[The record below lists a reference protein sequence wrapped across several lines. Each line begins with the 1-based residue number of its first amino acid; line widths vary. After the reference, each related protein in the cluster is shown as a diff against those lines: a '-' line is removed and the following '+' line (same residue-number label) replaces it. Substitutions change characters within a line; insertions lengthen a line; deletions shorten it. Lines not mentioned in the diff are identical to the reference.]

1 MTPPRQDFVSA
12 ITISEFQNI
21 AASLPPRRV
30 FIAGGDREEDIS
42 LYTCLREKPFVKQCV
57 LVGDE
62 KKMKRAAEKAD
73 VQIAASDIISTSSQ
87 EETAA
92 RIKELARNGQA
103 EIIQKGNISTPILN
117 RQLVKI
123 RTRDTMSLV
132 TVFQAD
138 CISDGR
144 TMIMTDSGVSAI
156 LNYSRMT
163 GLINNAAEIAH
174 SVLKLRKPRI
184 ALLSGNEKVIPA
196 LPSTVMADELAKAYW
211 KNAIVYG
218 PLSFD
223 LAVDRESVRVKLPNL
238 TKGTPIY
245 EVAGK
250 ADILVNPGLDA
261 ANIMYKMLMR
271 LVVTNTASMACV
283 TVGIKAPYIIS
294 SRSDPEKTKIDSIA
308 LSCIYANYLQKKKNI
323 QIVKHA
329 DTDLNPTF
337 TILAINPGS
346 TSTKLALF
354 ENATCLQDFEVPHKH
369 KAGLHGKTMDSEV
382 ELYAKQIKEFLGK
395 HINKKI
401 DAIVGRGGFLNRQGQ
416 RISSGAY
423 KICTVVNKKIKVEH
437 DIISGVRDYA
447 EMDHASNLGIPIA
460 ARLAKEYMVPAYS
473 VDPVVVDEF
482 QTEARYSGYAPIERR
497 NVGHVLSIRAAARK
511 AAETV
516 GLPFDKSS
524 FVVAHLGGG
533 ISVAAVKHGKIIDS
547 TIALLGE
554 GPFTPQR
561 AGTLPQKD
569 LIDLCYSGKF
579 TREELNTELT
589 KNAGLISYLNEDS
602 LLKIEERI
610 ANGDTRAEEAV
621 DAMTYRIAKEIGAM
635 NIVLGNAANAIVLAG
650 GIARSELVAGKIT
663 KRVGNLAQIIIFK
676 QNLEMEALATG
687 ALHVLLGQEEPLK
700 YKLPAKLRN

>member
-1 MTPPRQDFVSA
+1 
-12 ITISEFQNI
+12 
-21 AASLPPRRV
+21 
-30 FIAGGDREEDIS
+30 
-42 LYTCLREKPFVKQCV
+42 
-57 LVGDE
+57 
-62 KKMKRAAEKAD
+62 
-73 VQIAASDIISTSSQ
+73 
-87 EETAA
+87 
-92 RIKELARNGQA
+92 
-103 EIIQKGNISTPILN
+103 
-117 RQLVKI
+117 
-123 RTRDTMSLV
+123 
-132 TVFQAD
+132 
-138 CISDGR
+138 
-144 TMIMTDSGVSAI
+144 MIMTDSGVSAI

-174 SVLKLRKPRI
+174 AVLKLKNPKI

-211 KNAIVYG
+211 KGVTVYG

-223 LAVDRESVRVKLPNL
+223 LAVDPESVRVKLPNL
-238 TKGTPIY
+238 AKGTPIH
-245 EVAGK
+245 EVAGR

-271 LVVTNTASMACV
+271 LVETRAAAMACV

-308 LSCIYANYLQKKKNI
+308 LSCIYSNYLQKKKTI

-329 DTDLNPTF
+329 DSDILPKF
-337 TILAINPGS
+337 TILVVNPGS

-354 ENATCLQDFEVPHKH
+354 ENTKCIQDFEVPHKH
-369 KAGLHGKTMDSEV
+369 KPGLRGETMDTEV
-382 ELYAKQIKEFLGK
+382 ELYVRQIKEFLGA
-395 HINKKI
+395 NTDRKI

-416 RISSGAY
+416 RLGSGVY
-423 KICTVVNKKIKVEH
+423 TICNVINSKLRTEH
-437 DIISGVRDYA
+437 DLISGVRDCA

-460 ARLAKEYMVPAYS
+460 ARLAREYFVPAFS

-511 AAETV
+511 AAENV
-516 GLPFDKSS
+516 GLPFEKSS

-533 ISVAAVKHGKIIDS
+533 ISIAAVKNGKIIDS

-569 LIDLCYSGKF
+569 LIDLCFSGRF
-579 TREELNTELT
+579 TKVELETELS
-589 KNAGLISYLNEDS
+589 KHAGLISYLHEDS

-610 ANGDTRAEEAV
+610 AHGDKAAEEAV
-621 DAMTYRIAKEIGAM
+621 DAMVYRIAKEIGSM
-635 NIVLGNAANAIVLAG
+635 NVVLGNASNGIVLAG
-650 GIARSELVAGKIT
+650 GIARSELVAGKIS
-663 KRVGNLAQIIIFK
+663 KRVGSLAQIIVFK

-687 ALHVLLGQEEPLK
+687 AFHALLGQEQPIK
-700 YKLPAKLRN
+700 YKLPASLRC

>member
-1 MTPPRQDFVSA
+1 
-12 ITISEFQNI
+12 
-21 AASLPPRRV
+21 
-30 FIAGGDREEDIS
+30 
-42 LYTCLREKPFVKQCV
+42 
-57 LVGDE
+57 
-62 KKMKRAAEKAD
+62 
-73 VQIAASDIISTSSQ
+73 
-87 EETAA
+87 
-92 RIKELARNGQA
+92 
-103 EIIQKGNISTPILN
+103 
-117 RQLVKI
+117 
-123 RTRDTMSLV
+123 MSLV

-138 CISDGR
+138 CISNGR

-174 SVLKLRKPRI
+174 SVLKLKNPKI

-196 LPSTVMADELAKAYW
+196 LPSTVMADELARAHW
-211 KNAIVYG
+211 ESATVYG

-223 LAVDRESVRVKLPNL
+223 LAVDPESVRLKLPNL
-238 TKGTPIY
+238 AKGTPMF

-271 LVVTNTASMACV
+271 LVETNAASMACV

-294 SRSDPEKTKIDSIA
+294 SRSDPEKTKIDSVA
-308 LSCIYANYLQKKKNI
+308 LSCIYSNYLQKKKDI

-329 DTDLNPTF
+329 DTDLAPTF
-337 TILAINPGS
+337 TILTINPGS

-354 ENATCLQDFEVPHKH
+354 ENTTCIQDFEVPHKH
-369 KAGLHGKTMDSEV
+369 KPGLRGEAMDTEV
-382 ELYAKQIKEFLGK
+382 ELYVRQIKEFLGT
-395 HINKKI
+395 NTDRKI
-401 DAIVGRGGFLNRQGQ
+401 DAVVGRGGFLNRQGQ
-416 RISSGAY
+416 RLSSGVY
-423 KICTVVNKKIKVEH
+423 RVCGVVNSKFRTEQ

-447 EMDHASNLGIPIA
+447 ELDHASNLGIPIA
-460 ARLAKEYMVPAYS
+460 ARLAREYYVPAFS
-473 VDPVVVDEF
+473 VDPVVADEF
-482 QTEARYSGYAPIERR
+482 QPEARYSGYAPIERR

-533 ISVAAVKHGKIIDS
+533 ISIAAVKHGKIIDS

-561 AGTLPQKD
+561 AGTLPQKE
-569 LIDLCYSGKF
+569 LIDLCFSGKF
-579 TREELNTELT
+579 TKIELETELS
-589 KNAGLISYLNEDS
+589 KRAGLISYLNEDS

-610 ANGDTRAEEAV
+610 VQGDTTAEEAV
-621 DAMTYRIAKEIGAM
+621 DAMVYRIAKEIGSM
-635 NIVLGNAANAIVLAG
+635 NIVLGNASNAIVLAG
-650 GIARSELVAGKIT
+650 GIARSNLVAGKIS
-663 KRVGNLAQIIIFK
+663 KLVGNLAQMIVFK

-687 ALHVLLGQEEPLK
+687 AFHALIGQEEPIR
-700 YKLPAKLRN
+700 YKLHPALRR

>member
-1 MTPPRQDFVSA
+1 MS
-12 ITISEFQNI
+12 TINIADFQNI
-21 AASLPPRRV
+21 AASQSPRV
-30 FIAGGDREEDIS
+30 VVIAGGDREEDVA
-42 LYTCLREKPFVKQCV
+42 LYLILKEKQFVRQCLLAGSEKS
-57 LVGDE
+57 
-62 KKMKRAAEKAD
+62 MRHAAEKLGITIP
-73 VQIAASDIISTSSQ
+73 QKDIIATQSQ

-92 RIKELARNGQA
+92 TVKEMARSGKV

-138 CISDGR
+138 CISNGR

-156 LNYSRMT
+156 LNFSRMT
-163 GLINNAAEIAH
+163 GLINNSAEIAH
-174 SVLKLRKPRI
+174 SVLKLKNPRI
-184 ALLSGNEKVIPA
+184 ALLSGNEKVMAA
-196 LPSTVMADELAKAYW
+196 LPSTVMADELAKAHW
-211 KNAIVYG
+211 EGAAVYG

-223 LAVDRESVRVKLPNL
+223 LAVDPESVRLKLPNIA
-238 TKGTPIY
+238 KGTPIC

-271 LVVTNTASMACV
+271 LVETNAASMACV

-294 SRSDPEKTKIDSIA
+294 SRSDPEKTKIDSVA
-308 LSCIYANYLQKKKNI
+308 LSCIYSNYLQKKKNI

-329 DTDLNPTF
+329 DTDLHPVF
-337 TILAINPGS
+337 TILAVNPGS

-354 ENATCLQDFEVPHKH
+354 ENTNCIHDFEVPHKH
-369 KAGLHGKTMDSEV
+369 KQGLSGDAMDREV
-382 ELYAKQIKEFLGK
+382 ELYVRQIKEFLSA
-395 HINKKI
+395 NTDRKI

-416 RISSGAY
+416 RLSSGVY
-423 KICTVVNKKIKVEH
+423 RICSIVNSKFRTEQ

-447 EMDHASNLGIPIA
+447 ELDHASNLGIPIA
-460 ARLAKEYMVPAYS
+460 ARLAHEYSVPAFS
-473 VDPVVVDEF
+473 VDPVVADEF
-482 QTEARYSGYAPIERR
+482 QPEARYSGYAPIERR

-561 AGTLPQKD
+561 AGTLPQKE
-569 LIDLCYSGKF
+569 LIDLCFSGRF
-579 TREELNTELT
+579 TKVELETELS
-589 KNAGLISYLNEDS
+589 KHAGLISYLKEDS
-602 LLKIEERI
+602 LIKIEERI
-610 ANGDTRAEEAV
+610 KHGDKPAEEAV
-621 DAMTYRIAKEIGAM
+621 NAMVYRIAKEIGSM
-635 NIVLGNAANAIVLAG
+635 NIVLGNACNGIVLAG
-650 GIARSELVAGKIT
+650 GIARSELVAGKIS
-663 KRVGNLAQIIIFK
+663 KMVGNLAQIIVFK

-687 ALHVLLGQEEPLK
+687 ALNVLLGLEEPIR
-700 YKLPAKLRN
+700 YKLPLKLRR

>member
-1 MTPPRQDFVSA
+1 MT
-12 ITISEFQNI
+12 TIPIAEFQNI
-21 AASLPPRRV
+21 AASQSPRIV
-30 FIAGGDREEDIS
+30 VIAGGDREEDIA
-42 LYTCLREKPFVKQCV
+42 LYKILQGKKFVRQCLLAGNENSVKQ
-57 LVGDE
+57 
-62 KKMKRAAEKAD
+62 AAEKLR
-73 VQIAASDIISTSSQ
+73 VTVSQKDIIATQSQ

-92 RIKELARNGQA
+92 TIKEMARNGQV

-138 CISDGR
+138 CISNGR

-174 SVLKLRKPRI
+174 SVLKLRSPRI

-196 LPSTVMADELAKAYW
+196 LPSTVMADELTKAHW
-211 KNAIVYG
+211 EGATVYG

-223 LAVDRESVRVKLPNL
+223 LAVDPESVRIKLPNL
-238 TKGTPIY
+238 GKGTPIH
-245 EVAGK
+245 EVAGR

-271 LVVTNTASMACV
+271 LVETNTASMACV

-308 LSCIYANYLQKKKNI
+308 LSCIYSNYLQKKKSI
-323 QIVKHA
+323 QITRDA
-329 DTDLNPTF
+329 DTDNRKCF
-337 TILAINPGS
+337 NILVINPGS

-354 ENATCLQDFEVPHKH
+354 ENTSCLQNFEVPHKH
-369 KAGLHGKTMDSEV
+369 KTGLRGDAMDAEA
-382 ELYAKQIKEFLGK
+382 ELYVRQIKEFLGA
-395 HINKKI
+395 NTDKKL
-401 DAIVGRGGFLNRQGQ
+401 DAVVGRGGFLNRQGQ
-416 RISSGAY
+416 RISSGVY
-423 KICTVVNKKIKVEH
+423 RVCGVVNSKFRVEQ

-447 EMDHASNLGIPIA
+447 ELDHASNLGIPIA
-460 ARLAKEYMVPAYS
+460 ARLAREYFIPAFS
-473 VDPVVVDEF
+473 VDPVVADEF
-482 QTEARYSGYAPIERR
+482 QPEARYSGYAPIERR

-533 ISVAAVKHGKIIDS
+533 ISIAAVKHGRIIDNAM
-547 TIALLGE
+547 ALLGE

-561 AGTLPQKD
+561 AGTLPQKE
-569 LIDLCYSGKF
+569 LIDLCFSGKF
-579 TREELNTELT
+579 TKVELETELT
-589 KNAGLISYLNEDS
+589 KRAGLISYLNEDS

-610 ANGDTRAEEAV
+610 AHGDKAAEQAV
-621 DAMTYRIAKEIGAM
+621 DAMTYRISKEIGAM
-635 NIVLGNAANAIVLAG
+635 NIVLGNAPNAIVFAG
-650 GIARSELVAGKIT
+650 GMARSEMVTGKIS

-687 ALHVLLGQEEPLK
+687 ALNVLLGHEEALK
-700 YKLPAKLRN
+700 YKLPPGLRG